1 MNVKLIRMSSGED
14 VVATI
19 VEDGD
24 EFLTIQ
30 DAIVAIP
37 TGQGQMGF
45 APWSPILSK
54 EQKDIPVNKKFIV
67 YVAEVN
73 TDIVDQYK
81 QMFSTIVTPDKKLIL
96 Q

>member
-14 VVATI
+14 VVATV

-24 EFLTIQ
+24 ELLTIQ

-54 EQKDIPVNKKFIV
+54 EQKEIPVNKKFIV
-67 YVAEVN
+67 YIAEVN
-73 TDIVDQYK
+73 SEIVDQYK
-81 QMFSTIVTPDKKLIL
+81 QMFSTIVTPEKKLIL
-96 Q
+96 

>member
-1 MNVKLIRMSSGED
+1 MSSGED

-67 YVAEVN
+67 YIAEVN
-73 TDIVDQYK
+73 SDIVDQYQ
-81 QMFSTIVTPDKKLIL
+81 QMFSPIVTPGKKLII
-96 Q
+96 

>member
-14 VVATI
+14 VVATV

-24 EFLTIQ
+24 ELLTIQ

-67 YVAEVN
+67 YIAEVN
-73 TDIVDQYK
+73 SDIVDQYR
-81 QMFSTIVTPDKKLIL
+81 QMFSTIVTPEKKLIL
-96 Q
+96 

>member
-73 TDIVDQYK
+73 TEIVDQYK
-81 QMFSTIVTPDKKLIL
+81 QMFSTIVTPEKKLII
-96 Q
+96 

>member
-19 VEDGD
+19 ISD
-24 EFLTIQ
+24 EETVLTIQ

-37 TGQGQMGF
+37 TGQGNLGF

-54 EQKDIPVNKKFIV
+54 EQKEIPVNKNFIV

-73 TDIVDQYK
+73 SDIVDQYQ

-96 Q
+96 